1 MVLLEAGKLMQ
12 DSTNTEK
19 RQAEALS
26 AAIDRLNQ
34 GLPLENKQ
42 EEEITE
48 LLYAAKL
55 VKVSAKPLAVPPPAV
70 LNHIV
75 EQAVRDIAQKKRKKR
90 VAWGIASLGGT
101 AAAVLL
107 IILLHGMP
115 PSTQEP
121 QLAKTPAQTA
131 PAPATEALQSPSIGK
146 TPVTLTTPP
155 DELQAPAVDT
165 ETTVAAQPESEVA
178 TPAPSVALALDL
190 PPASIPSASAT
201 MLVLADRKADS
212 VTIDAISKTIRQVY
226 RQGEPDEIIIT
237 QAPKRTNELRSVPMS
252 PPILAKKSIRKEI
265 VANNLSNRNKVT
277 VIIDNNEVTLEGA
290 GSQEELLNLA
300 KTLTEVSA
308 AR

>member
-1 MVLLEAGKLMQ
+1 MQ
-12 DSTNTEK
+12 DSTNMEK

-34 GLPLENKQ
+34 GLPLESTQ

-48 LLYAAKL
+48 LLRTAKL
-55 VKVSAKPLAVPPPAV
+55 VKVSAKPSAVPPPAV

-75 EQAVRDIAQKKRKKR
+75 EQAVREIAQKKRKKR
-90 VAWGIASLGGT
+90 VAWGMASFGGM

-115 PSTQEP
+115 PATQEP

-131 PAPATEALQSPSIGK
+131 PTPTTEALQSPSIAK
-146 TPVTLTTPP
+146 TPATLITQP
-155 DELQAPAVDT
+155 DKVPAPSVET
-165 ETTVAAQPESEVA
+165 ETTVAAQPESEAA
-178 TPAPSVALALDL
+178 TPAPSVVLALDL
-190 PPASIPSASAT
+190 PPASIPSASAV

-226 RQGEPDEIIIT
+226 HQGEPDEIIIT
-237 QAPKRTNELRSVPMS
+237 QAPKRTNEFRSVPIS
-252 PPILAKKSIRKEI
+252 PPVLAKKSIHKEI
-265 VANNLSNRNKVT
+265 VASNLPNRNKVT

-290 GSQEELLNLA
+290 ASQEELLSLA
-300 KTLTEVSA
+300 KTLTQVSV

>member
-1 MVLLEAGKLMQ
+1 MQ

-34 GLPLENKQ
+34 GLPLENMQ

-115 PSTQEP
+115 PATQEP
-121 QLAKTPAQTA
+121 QLAKTPAPT
-131 PAPATEALQSPSIGK
+131 TEALQSPSIAK
-146 TPVTLTTPP
+146 TPATLTTPP

-165 ETTVAAQPESEVA
+165 ETTVAAQPESEAA

-190 PPASIPSASAT
+190 PPASIPSASAA
-201 MLVLADRKADS
+201 MLVLADRQADS

-265 VANNLSNRNKVT
+265 VANNLPNRNKVT

-290 GSQEELLNLA
+290 ASQEELLSLA